1 LDVGRG
7 LARVRHLKTSFGY
20 AAAAAENI
28 TVTYPLGNV
37 TT

>member
-20 AAAAAENI
+20 AAAENI